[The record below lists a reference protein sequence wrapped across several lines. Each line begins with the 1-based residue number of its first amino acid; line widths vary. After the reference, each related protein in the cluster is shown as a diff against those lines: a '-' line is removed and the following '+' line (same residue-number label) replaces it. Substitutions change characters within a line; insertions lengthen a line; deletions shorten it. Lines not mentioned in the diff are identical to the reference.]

1 MNQKTVNTLF
11 SLPLL
16 GTLAALVAPVA
27 HAEDEAAPWSVIG
40 NASLVS
46 DYLFRGISQTQ
57 HRPTWQ
63 ITMEADHTSGFYA
76 GTFGSGVSN
85 AAYTNGSGSEID
97 LYGGW
102 RKNITDAVTYDLGVV
117 TYWYPG
123 ARYEGP
129 DGSEIKFHTQ
139 ELKAALNA
147 GTFNITGW
155 VSPTRTW
162 FGFAYDPMTGERR
175 STRGTAYYEAN
186 WNPVLADGW
195 VLNLHAGTQR
205 FRGIEEYDFVDL
217 KAGVTWT
224 TGRWALAAAVTHN
237 NGDAMRDGKPV
248 WTFYDQDG
256 TGRNVAGT
264 RALLSA
270 TYSF

>member
-1 MNQKTVNTLF
+1 MKKYTF
-11 SLPLL
+11 C
-16 GTLAALVAPVA
+16 GALAAAMLAPAA
-27 HAEDEAAPWSVIG
+27 HAADAAAPWAVTG

-63 ITMEADHTSGFYA
+63 VTLEAAHTSGVYL

-85 AAYTNGSGSEID
+85 AAYTNSSGSEID

-102 RKNITDAVTYDLGVV
+102 RTSIGETSNVDLGLV

-123 ARYEGP
+123 ARYVGS
-129 DGSEIKFHTQ
+129 DGDTIKFHTQ
-139 ELKAALNA
+139 ELKAALNI
-147 GTFNITGW
+147 GTFNLTGW
-155 VSPTRTW
+155 VSPTKTW
-162 FGFAYDPMTGERR
+162 FGFAYDPLTGERKNT
-175 STRGTAYYEAN
+175 SGTAYLEVN
-186 WNPVLADGW
+186 WNPVIAEGW
-195 VLNLHAGTQR
+195 ALNLHTGAQR
-205 FRGIEEYDFVDL
+205 FRGVAAYDFVDM
-217 KAGVTWT
+217 KAGVTWSAD
-224 TGRWALAAAVTHN
+224 RWSVAAAVTRN
-237 NGDAMRDGKPV
+237 DGDAMRDGKPV

-270 TYSF
+270 SYSF